1 MASST
6 LKTVECGYSRSIL
19 KDEHISQ
26 KCICTF
32 CDHVLRDPFQ
42 SYCGHRFCRRCIEGQ
57 VSDGKEYCCPIC
69 VVDDPDSSDIVLT
82 TDKIYPDR
90 AIFREMKRIP
100 VVCTNTGCDWTGL
113 FIEYQQHEDI
123 CEYMVV
129 ICARQGCLQNILR
142 CKLKMHSENECHM
155 RIITCKYCNTELVY
169 QELEVHYQSCP
180 KIKVQCK
187 YCNIE
192 LLREK
197 LLEHTAIE
205 GGDCSSK
212 RQPCTF
218 HTIGCSTLVEMGK
231 EADNNV
237 YEIQH
242 HTDLILSKTIELGN
256 AMASLEER
264 NVQTR
269 QLCTS
274 VEHSTADIQTI
285 ETRLHKV
292 EADLQRHI
300 DAEKKN
306 HTDVNIDTDQAEK
319 INNEVRQLNHKL
331 VVIDRKVSTS
341 QEIVAMLN
349 ENVDSN
355 SETTKKLQENGEQL
369 NEMIQ
374 LLERQCKAQDRSISL
389 KDVALAE
396 QDLRIHSLEMTSYN
410 GILLWKI
417 SDFARKRRDAISGR
431 ALSIYSPY
439 FFTDRHGYKLCARIY
454 LNGDGMGKGNHV
466 SLFFVVMKGEYD
478 AILKWPFRQKVTLMW
493 LDQSNR
499 EHVIDAFRPD
509 PSSTSFKRPKEHM
522 NIASGCPLFMPLN
535 TIDTP
540 GRQYV
545 KDDVAFIKIIVDTTD
560 M

>member
-113 FIEYQQHEDI
+113 FIEYQ
-123 CEYMVV
+123 
-129 ICARQGCLQNILR
+129 
-142 CKLKMHSENECHM
+142 
-155 RIITCKYCNTELVY
+155 
-169 QELEVHYQSCP
+169 VHYQSCP